1 MSAVYAWCGETAIRL
16 NLLERMSIPS
26 RRDNKVMERK
36 IENNS
41 ILLSSSSGKGSQR
54 KPNEKRE
61 NDLVPRKGS
70 FPWEKRDER
79 DES

>member
-1 MSAVYAWCGETAIRL
+1 
-16 NLLERMSIPS
+16 
-26 RRDNKVMERK
+26 MERK

-41 ILLSSSSGKGSQR
+41 ILLNSSSGKGSQR

-70 FPWEKRDER
+70 FPWENEMKEM
-79 DES
+79 